1 MLRQERGK
9 KLGRGD
15 YDMTEA
21 NLGALGCTVGNI
33 NHNKTENKIINI
45 IITKMIM
52 IRSFTT
58 TIASKSQVY
67 VTNSNVIDNVR

>member
-45 IITKMIM
+45 IITKDLCAKI
-52 IRSFTT
+52 
-58 TIASKSQVY
+58 
-67 VTNSNVIDNVR
+67 